1 MCVWGHASAT
11 AFLVQ
16 LPVPLESS
24 SSHTVTHASLPLLPG
39 TMYVET
45 WGVPLSLCHHLLILQ
60 TPVVST
66 THDLL
71 ILHVQNVTAV
81 QYTVTRPLTTGICSE
96 KCAI

>member
-16 LPVPLESS
+16 LPVPLESLS
-24 SSHTVTHASLPLLPG
+24 SRTVTRASLPLLPG

-60 TPVVST
+60 TPIVT
-66 THDLL
+66 TTRDLL
-71 ILHVQNVTAV
+71 ILHVQNVTTV
-81 QYTVTRPLTTGICSE
+81 QYTVTHPLTMGIRSE
-96 KCAI
+96 KCII